1 MKITRRAFFTH
12 PTRIS
17 WEDPESAGEWLRRA
31 GRKRGVTLPAGSA
44 TVAAGAPAD
53 RAAAT
58 GVGLR
63 NAIANVRREEHEQ

>member
-44 TVAAGAPAD
+44 TAVAGEPANQAG
-53 RAAAT
+53 T
-58 GVGLR
+58 SGVGLK
-63 NAIANVRREEHEQ
+63 NAIANIRRNEHEQ